1 MSDSKNRWNEDTG
14 HRWATHA
21 DAVDA
26 QLNSL
31 GVQLIRNALPLAGKR
46 LLEIGCGAGA
56 LSLALGSHVGERGSV
71 IALDVSTPLLE
82 VAKRRLLASDQNN
95 VNFLRVDAESA
106 KLGDGQSFD
115 RIVSRFGVMFFDD
128 SLAAFKNL
136 RQQLA
141 PDGSMHFLCWGRLQQ
156 NDWVTI
162 PRRILRRYR
171 DEERSEPDAPGPF
184 RFQDDARLS
193 ALLREAAF
201 SGVAI
206 ERLQG
211 RFLLGGPGT
220 VESAMRFCSSI
231 GPAHQMH
238 ELPTSDRERAFG
250 ELRAA
255 LEKSRTDEGVES
267 RYEVLLVRAER

>member
-1 MSDSKNRWNEDTG
+1 MSDTKNRWNEDTG

-21 DAVDA
+21 NSVDA
-26 QLNSL
+26 QLCSL
-31 GVQLIRNALPLAGKR
+31 GEQLIEDALPLDGKR
-46 LLEIGCGAGA
+46 LLEVGCGAGA
-56 LSLALGSHVGERGSV
+56 LSLALASHVGGQGSV
-71 IALDVSTPLLE
+71 VALDVSTPLLD
-82 VAKRRLLASDQNN
+82 VAKERLLASDLSN
-95 VNFLRVDAESA
+95 VEFLRVDAQTV
-106 KLGDGQSFD
+106 KLNPDQQFD

-136 RQQLA
+136 RCHLS

-156 NDWVTI
+156 NDWVTV

-171 DEERSEPDAPGPF
+171 EEERAEPDAPGPF

-193 ALLREAAF
+193 ALLREAGF
-201 SGVAI
+201 SSVAV

-220 VESAMRFCSSI
+220 VESAMVFCSSI

-238 ELPTSDRERAFG
+238 ELPENDRARAFS
-250 ELRAA
+250 ELRGA
-255 LEKSRTDEGVES
+255 LEESRTDEGVES
-267 RYEVLLVRAER
+267 RYEVLLVRAKR